1 MWRPVFDAIPRR
13 APPCG
18 NARSRCRNLIT
29 RIGFF
34 STPTDSSVDLHR
46 PGRLTSKLSE
56 PHRMT
61 GRLTPWRRHPAS
73 RYEQDEQE
81 PLRGPTKRPGAIS
94 PDSHGH
100 APAGLAGCVP
110 AVGLVRPGSGL
121 ARGGDS
127 RVLQADGGGAAVLP
141 DEPALSLAGAVIEF
155 AAVLGFGHGIGR
167 ADQGLAAVRRL
178 CEPTA
183 GLCPGPAAGRAGRG
197 AIHLRRGLV
206 SPARRRRVPAGARDA
221 DE

>member
-13 APPCG
+13 APPCD
-18 NARSRCRNLIT
+18 NARSRRRNLIM

-34 STPTDSSVDLHR
+34 STLTDSSVALHR
-46 PGRLTSKLSE
+46 PGRLTSKLGQ

-73 RYEQDEQE
+73 RYEPDEQE
-81 PLRGPTKRPGAIS
+81 PLRGPTKPPGAIS
-94 PDSHGH
+94 PASHGH
-100 APAGLAGCVP
+100 APAGLAGWVP

-121 ARGGDS
+121 ARGGDP
-127 RVLQADGGGAAVLP
+127 RVLQEDGGGAAVLP
-141 DEPALSLAGAVIEF
+141 DEPALSLARAVVEY

-167 ADQGLAAVRRL
+167 ADQGPAAVRRL
-178 CEPTA
+178 CEPPA
-183 GLCPGPAAGRAGRG
+183 GLCPGPAAGLAGRG

-206 SPARRRRVPAGARDA
+206 PPAPRSRVPAG
-221 DE
+221 